1 MRATLLGISAR
12 NLFRITCIIWTVNM
26 CILNR
31 LTNVWLADCE
41 FGAHK
46 GQYAV
51 QQEFDCFGAELY
63 VLSTEFSR
71 SSL

>member
-1 MRATLLGISAR
+1 M
-12 NLFRITCIIWTVNM
+12 NM
-26 CILNR
+26 CILDR

-51 QQEFDCFGAELY
+51 QQVFDCFGAELY